1 MSSKIKSRWLI
12 LLLTAVS
19 VNAFVFAQN
28 EEPLETISETQIKHK
43 LDYHLETVA
52 LTGSGRHAPF
62 WHTSNRQGLQSVNKN
77 SGYMHFATLG
87 SMFLPNGLEVG
98 YGMDLGVGAGTQSD
112 LFVHELY
119 VDLDYKWL
127 NLSIGMKERWG
138 ELKNSRLS
146 SGGLTWS
153 GNSCPIP
160 QIRLELPEFV
170 RLPILGNWFSVKA
183 HIAYGRLTDDK
194 WRKEMAVMPSV
205 QGSYTDKILF
215 HSKDLFVRF
224 GNPDRIPFQVTL
236 GLEMYCLFGGTMHNR
251 PLSGSKIYEEYNL
264 PSGPTAYLTALVP
277 VNEPG
282 NQGKENGDNLGSWH
296 LSLDYLGKE
305 WGIRAY
311 YEHFFEDHSSMIG
324 VEYKSDLD
332 GTKNLV
338 YYGFRRNWLDG
349 LYGLE
354 ISLPKRFPVSNVL
367 VEVLNTRGQCGSI
380 RKDQVYPVIEGVD
393 GRDDMY
399 NHDIY
404 DSYCMSGYA
413 LGSPILV
420 SPVYNNDNNQCFRS
434 NRVLMYHVGI
444 YGEFGARWNYRAFF
458 TNTTHWGTYE
468 NPFNEIQDVTSC
480 LLEGSYLIPGNNGW
494 RIGLSVGFDLNEGDL
509 MGNNTGVM
517 LSISKSWKI
526 L

>member
-1 MSSKIKSRWLI
+1 M
-12 LLLTAVS
+12 LLSTVSITHSIYSQDNYTFEDNRSVDQDKCNLTYR
-19 VNAFVFAQN
+19 
-28 EEPLETISETQIKHK
+28 I
-43 LDYHLETVA
+43 ETVGM
-52 LTGSGRHAPF
+52 TGVGSYAPF
-62 WHTSNRQGLQSVNKN
+62 WHTSNRQGITSINKDN
-77 SGYMHFATLG
+77 SYLRFSALG
-87 SMFLPNGLEVG
+87 NVSFPDDLRVG
-98 YGMDLGVGAGTQSD
+98 YGMDIGAGMGLQYNCFIHQ
-112 LFVHELY
+112 LFA
-119 VDLDYKWL
+119 DLDYKWL
-127 NLSIGMKERWG
+127 SLSIGMKERWG

-153 GNSCPIP
+153 GNSRPVP
-160 QIRLELPEFV
+160 QIRLGLPEFV

-183 HIAYGRLTDDK
+183 HIAYGRLTDDQ
-194 WRKEMAVMPSV
+194 WRRERSEMSSAH
-205 QGSYTDKILF
+205 GSYTDKILF
-215 HSKDLFVRF
+215 NSKDLFLRF
-224 GNPDRIPFQVTL
+224 GNPDRIPFQITL

-251 PLSGSKIYEEYNL
+251 PLSGSEVYEKYDL
-264 PSGPTAYLTALVP
+264 PSGPAAYLTALVP

-282 NQGKENGDNLGSWH
+282 NQGKENGNNLGSWH
-296 LSLDYLGKE
+296 LSLDYLGEE

-380 RKDQVYPVIEGVD
+380 RKDQIYPIIEGVD

-404 DSYCMSGYA
+404 DSYSMSGYA

-420 SPVYNNDNNQCFRS
+420 SPVYNNDCNQCFRS
-434 NRVLMYHVGI
+434 NRVLMCHVGI
-444 YGEFGARWNYRAFF
+444 YGGLGARWNYRAFY
-458 TNTTHWGTYE
+458 TNTIHWGTYE
-468 NPFNEIQDVTSC
+468 RPFNETQNVTSC
-480 LLEGSYLIPGNNGW
+480 LLEGSYLIPGNNSW
-494 RIGLSVGFDLNEGDL
+494 RIGFSVGFDLNDGDL
-509 MGNNTGVM
+509 VGNNTGVM
-517 LSISKSWKI
+517 LSVSKSWKI